1 MKKSDVKI
9 RNHYKAKVSGKVVT
23 IEILAENPH
32 GGWDAKNLSTGK
44 KVRIKSPLRLRG
56 AVAKPTT
63 SAPDRDR
70 GVVCI
75 KGEEIL
81 KHWDSDNRTAEE
93 VAGFD
98 IEPDKYYRIS
108 WPEHVMF
115 PRLNGDCTIEGPLP

>member
-1 MKKSDVKI
+1 MSSNSLEMNRRPALGRQWKAGQWAGRKENKMYKSQL
-9 RNHYKAKVSGKVVT
+9 
-23 IEILAENPH
+23 E
-32 GGWDAKNLSTGK
+32 
-44 KVRIKSPLRLRG
+44 
-56 AVAKPTT
+56 
-63 SAPDRDR
+63 
-70 GVVCI
+70 I